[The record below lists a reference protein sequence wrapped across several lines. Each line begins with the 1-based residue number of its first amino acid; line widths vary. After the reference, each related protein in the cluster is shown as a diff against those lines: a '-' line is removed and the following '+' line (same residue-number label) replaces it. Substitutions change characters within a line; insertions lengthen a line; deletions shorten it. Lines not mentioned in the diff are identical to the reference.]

1 VALAIESTRPLAGK
15 VAIITGGSRGIGR
28 EVALTFARAGAH
40 IVIAAKSD
48 AENPKIPGTIHSVAK
63 EVEALGVKAL
73 PLRVDVRDDAAIASM
88 AAETMKVFGR
98 IDILVNNAG
107 ALWWM
112 PVADTP
118 MKRFDL
124 VMGVNARA
132 SFACTQAVLPHMLAG
147 GGGHVLVYSPPIELS
162 ALPNKVAY
170 CISKFGMT
178 MLAMGLA
185 QEQAGRPFSINALWP
200 RTAVESYATINF
212 QLGGPPFW
220 RKPSIIADASLA
232 LVTQPPGKITGQAL
246 FDEDFLRTQGVSDF
260 VPYRCDPDH
269 EPPHI
274 SVDGIPQVGLPPAQ
288 G

>member
-1 VALAIESTRPLAGK
+1 MLAIEAKRPLLGK

-40 IVIAAKSD
+40 VVIAAKSD
-48 AENPKIPGTIHSVAK
+48 AENPKIPGTIFSVAK
-63 EVEALGVKAL
+63 EVEALGCKAL
-73 PLRVDVRDDAAIASM
+73 PLRVDVRDDAAIANMVS
-88 AAETMKVFGR
+88 ETMKAFGR

-124 VMGVNARA
+124 VLGVNARA
-132 SFACTQAVLPHMLAG
+132 AFACTQAVLPHMLAS
-147 GGGHVLVYSPPIELS
+147 GGGHVLVYSPPITLA

-178 MLAMGLA
+178 MLAHGLA
-185 QEQAGRPFSINALWP
+185 EEMKGKPFSINALWP
-200 RTAVESYATINF
+200 VTAVESYATINF
-212 QLGGPPFW
+212 QLGGPAFW

-232 LVTQPPGKITGQAL
+232 LVCKPPGQTSGRAL
-246 FDEDFLRTQGVSDF
+246 LDEEFLREEGVTDF
-260 VPYRCDPDH
+260 VPYRCDPEH
-269 EPPHI
+269 EPPRI
-274 SVDGIPQVGLPPAQ
+274 GVDGVPQVGLVPPRV
-288 G
+288 

>member
-1 VALAIESTRPLAGK
+1 VLAIEAKRPLAGK

-40 IVIAAKSD
+40 IVIAAKTD
-48 AENPKIPGTIHSVAK
+48 AENPKLPGTIYTVAK
-63 EVEALGVKAL
+63 EIEALGVKAL
-73 PLRVDVRDDAAIASM
+73 PLRVDVRDDAAVTNM

-124 VMGVNARA
+124 VLGVNARA

-147 GGGHVLVYSPPIELS
+147 GGGHVLVYSPPIDLK

-178 MLAMGLA
+178 MLAHGLA
-185 QEQAGRPFSINALWP
+185 EEMKGKPFSINALWP
-200 RTAVESYATINF
+200 VTAVESYATINF
-212 QLGGPPFW
+212 QLGGPAFW

-232 LVTQPPGKITGQAL
+232 LVCKAPGQVSGRAL
-246 FDEDFLRTQGVSDF
+246 LDEEFLREEGITDF
-260 VPYRCDPDH
+260 VPYRCDPEH
-269 EPPHI
+269 EPPRI
-274 SVDGIPQVGLPPAQ
+274 GVDGIPQVGLVPPRQ
-288 G
+288 